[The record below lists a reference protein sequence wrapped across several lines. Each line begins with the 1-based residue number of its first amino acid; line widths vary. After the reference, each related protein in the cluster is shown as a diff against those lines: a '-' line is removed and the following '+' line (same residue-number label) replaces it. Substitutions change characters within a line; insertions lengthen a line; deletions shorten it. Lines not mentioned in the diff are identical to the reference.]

1 MFYILSVE
9 GKSLIFKKKKDLF
22 YSDFYKSVKLVGKLL

>member
-9 GKSLIFKKKKDLF
+9 GKSLILKKKDLF